1 MLTGADIQK
10 RIKMSNADCII
21 ADVNTALKID
31 NDVDTCLKNK
41 ILVESDNSNDQE
53 KDSIEK
59 MESKGNNK
67 IIECKLN
74 YSNSIISRK

>member
-21 ADVNTALKID
+21 ADVNTALKIN

-41 ILVESDNSNDQE
+41 ILVESDNSRDQE
-53 KDSIEK
+53 KDDIEK
-59 MESKGNNK
+59 LVDNLYVVTDTVQ
-67 IIECKLN
+67 LN
-74 YSNSIISRK
+74 